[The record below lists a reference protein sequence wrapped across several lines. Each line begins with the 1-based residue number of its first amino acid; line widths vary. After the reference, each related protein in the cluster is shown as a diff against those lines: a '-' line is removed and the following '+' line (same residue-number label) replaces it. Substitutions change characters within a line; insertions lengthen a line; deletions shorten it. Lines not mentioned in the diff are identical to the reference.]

1 MKIVSRNPFSEEVNG
16 EFELLT
22 AQQIEME
29 TMKSRQAFLIWKSAP
44 IAERQLLIGKLAAV
58 LMENRRKCAE
68 IITKEMGK
76 PIKDALVEVQ
86 RCAAVCEYCAEHSA
100 SLFKDEMV
108 RTVFKKSYISFE
120 PLGIV
125 LAIMPW
131 NFPFMQVIRCVVP
144 AIAAGNVVL
153 LKHASNVPMCGL
165 AIEELFTRAGF
176 PSHVFKTLLIDS
188 TSAMKLIQ
196 DDKVDGISLTGSFQ
210 AGVQIGTVAGS
221 RIKKHVPELGGSDPF
236 IVLEDTDPDK
246 VAQAAV
252 QMRFGNAG
260 QTCVA
265 AKRFIVMEA
274 VAREFTENFI
284 RHLSSIKIGDPLN
297 EETDLGPM
305 ATRDSLEELKR
316 QLDDAVG
323 KGAIVVEG
331 PEPPPNKSFFRPV
344 LITNANP
351 SMAVAKEEVFGP
363 IASIFVVKEEE
374 EIVSLANATE
384 FGLGATI
391 WSRDLERAEKLAK
404 RIDAGIIGIN
414 QPVKS
419 DPRLPFGGIKKSG
432 LGRELSHYG
441 FKEFTNI
448 KTIIVEDGH
457 GR

>member
-22 AQQIEME
+22 IQQIEME
-29 TMKSRQAFLIWKSAP
+29 IVKSRQAFLSWKSTP
-44 IAERQLLIGKLAAV
+44 IVKRQSLIGKLAAV
-58 LMENRRKCAE
+58 LMEDKRRCAK

-76 PIKDALVEVQ
+76 PIKEALVEMQ
-86 RCAAVCEYCAEHSA
+86 RCATICEYCAEHSE
-100 SLFKDEMV
+100 SLLKEEMV
-108 RTVFKKSYISFE
+108 QAGFKKSYISFN

-165 AIEELFTRAGF
+165 AIEELFARAGF

-188 TSAMKLIQ
+188 ASAMKLIQ
-196 DDKVDGISLTGSFQ
+196 EDKVDGIALTGSSQ

-221 RIKKHVPELGGSDPF
+221 RIKRHVLELGGSDPF
-236 IVLEDTDPDK
+236 IVLEDTDLDQ

-252 QMRFGNAG
+252 QMRFRNAG

-265 AKRFIVMEA
+265 AKRFIVMES
-274 VAREFTENFI
+274 VSQELTENFI
-284 RHLSSIKIGDPLN
+284 RYLSCLKIGDPLH

-305 ATRDSLEELKR
+305 GTRDSLMELKK

-323 KGAIVVEG
+323 KGAVIVEG
-331 PEPPPNKSFFRPV
+331 PEPPPHKSFFRPV

-351 SMAVAKEEVFGP
+351 SMAVAQEEVFGP
-363 IASIFVVKEEE
+363 IASIFVVKDEE

-404 RIDAGIIGIN
+404 RIDAGIVGIN
-414 QPVKS
+414 TPVRS
-419 DPRLPFGGIKKSG
+419 DPHLPFGGMKKSG

-448 KTIIVEDGH
+448 KTIMIEDGC
-457 GR
+457 